1 MRLAGMNMERV
12 MSLVEVKVPDIGDF
26 KEVEVIEVLVKPGD
40 RVAVDQSLIT
50 VESDKASMEIPC
62 NQAGV
67 VRELKV
73 KVGDKVAEG
82 SLVLMLETEGDAQ
95 QAAPSAA
102 PAAAAPAAAPA
113 PAPAAAA
120 PAPAAA
126 PAGLINVE
134 VPDIGD
140 FKEVEV
146 IELLVK
152 PGDTVAV
159 DQSLITVES
168 DKASMEIPS
177 NQAGVVKELKVKI
190 GDKVSKGTPLLVLE
204 GQGASA
210 PAAAAPAPAPAAAAP
225 SAPAPTAASFS
236 GTADIECETLVLGAG
251 PGGYTAAF
259 RAADLG
265 QKVVMV
271 ERYPSLGGVCLN
283 VGCIPSKALLH
294 AAKVITE
301 AEEMSH
307 FGVKMSA
314 PEIELDGLRG
324 WKESVVK
331 KLTGG
336 LSGLAKARK
345 VQVVQGKAAF
355 SSPNTLTVET
365 AEGSKTIAFKNAI
378 IAAGSSVAR
387 IPGFPYDDP
396 RLIDSTGALELR
408 QIPKRMLVI
417 GGGII
422 GLEMACVYDALGT
435 KISVVE
441 FLDGLIPSADRDIV
455 KPLQKRIEKRYEGI
469 YLKTKVTK
477 LEARPDGLLATF
489 EGENAP
495 AEPQLYDMVL
505 MAVGRRPN
513 GKEIGADKA
522 GVIVSERG
530 FVPVDK
536 QQRTNVGHI
545 FAIGDICGDP
555 MLAHKAT
562 NEAKVAAEVIAGH
575 KVEFDAMTIPSVAY
589 TDPEVAW
596 MGLTENDAK
605 AQGIPYE
612 KANFPWAA
620 SGRALAMGRDD
631 GVTKLL
637 WDPATKRIIGAGIV
651 GVNAGE
657 LLAETVLA
665 MEMGADL
672 EDIALTVHAH
682 PTLSETSMFA
692 AEMGLGVITD
702 LYVPKK
708 K

>member
-1 MRLAGMNMERV
+1 

-40 RVAVDQSLIT
+40 TVAVDQSLIT

-67 VRELKV
+67 VRELRV
-73 KVGDKVAEG
+73 KIGDKVAEG
-82 SLVLMLETEGDAQ
+82 SLLLMLETAGDAQ
-95 QAAPSAA
+95 QAAPAPVAA
-102 PAAAAPAAAPA
+102 PATAAAPVPA
-113 PAPAAAA
+113 PA

-126 PAGLINVE
+126 PAGLINVD

-152 PGDTVAV
+152 PGDTIAV

-177 NQAGVVKELKVKI
+177 NQAGVVKEIKVKI
-190 GDKVSKGTPLLVLE
+190 GDKVSKGSPLLVLE
-204 GQGASA
+204 GQGASTPA
-210 PAAAAPAPAPAAAAP
+210 PAAAAPAPAAQAAAP
-225 SAPAPTAASFS
+225 SAPAPTAAAYT

-271 ERYPSLGGVCLN
+271 ERYASLGGVCLN

-314 PEIELDGLRG
+314 PEIELDSLRG
-324 WKESVVK
+324 WKDGVVK

-365 AEGSKTIAFKNAI
+365 ADGSKTIAFKNAI

-387 IPGFPYDDP
+387 IPGFPNDDP
-396 RLIDSTGALELR
+396 RVIDSTGALELR

-422 GLEMACVYDALGT
+422 GLEMACVYDAMGT
-435 KISVVE
+435 KITVVE
-441 FLDGLIPSADRDIV
+441 FLDGLIPAADRDIV

-513 GKEIGADKA
+513 GKDIGADKA

-530 FVPVDK
+530 FIPVDK

-545 FAIGDICGDP
+545 YAIGDICGDP

-612 KANFPWAA
+612 KAAFPWAA

-672 EDIALTVHAH
+672 EDLALTVHAH
-682 PTLSETSMFA
+682 PTLSETPMFA

-702 LYVPKK
+702 LYVPPKK